1 MFAGALVAVLMQAA
15 PPTAPPPLDPIT
27 SRPSVITNPDWLRRP
42 SGEDLARL
50 YPPRA
55 MREEVEGR
63 VGLACSVSAQGT
75 LSECSVVSEEPA
87 GYEFGAAALAMSKL
101 FLMRPQTKDGE
112 AVAGGTVRIPI
123 RFGLPKAPPTPPPS
137 MEMVNR
143 CYRAAAMK
151 LEKAPDDATL
161 PASFLLW
168 RLLIETRLM
177 AEKTPPSSIDAQL
190 QALRLSSEPL
200 TPEQNAACAA
210 LLPPNLLSGFDGML
224 KGVSRIPLP

>member
-101 FLMRPQTKDGE
+101 FLMRPQT
-112 AVAGGTVRIPI
+112 
-123 RFGLPKAPPTPPPS
+123 PPPS

-210 LLPPNLLSGFDGML
+210 LLPPNMLSGFDGML